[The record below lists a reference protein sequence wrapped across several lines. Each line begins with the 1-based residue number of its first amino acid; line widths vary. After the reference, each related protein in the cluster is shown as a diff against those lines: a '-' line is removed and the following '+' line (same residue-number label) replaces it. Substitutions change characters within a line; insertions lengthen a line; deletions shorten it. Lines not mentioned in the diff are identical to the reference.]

1 MRRLLIGLLSLYSVS
16 QAAEGDD
23 TIVEQAWLTPAGTEH
38 IQVFVPQGNFWRYS
52 RFWIHDKYKV
62 SYTEAFWID
71 KYEVSNA
78 LYQDFRD
85 ATGHREQFLE
95 VHAYYIPIH
104 FKPSSPAVGVTWQ
117 DADDYCAWAGGRLPT
132 GLEWEKAARGSTD
145 RRMYP
150 WGDEPPRRGLANYGT
165 WKETGLAPGTTSI
178 LTGEDRPDSTDG
190 YWYAAPVDA
199 MPDGASP
206 YGALNMV
213 GNVSEYI
220 HEEHIHD
227 YLGIHHVNAQGGDWK
242 RSAPGL
248 KISLSLFRILSLDQT
263 IAYNQNR
270 PGTYKQTEAHVGFRC
285 CRDEE
290 NTSIERKSWGRIK
303 RQWLPGRYP

>member
-16 QAAEGDD
+16 PAAGSDD
-23 TIVEQAWLTPAGTEH
+23 HTLVEQAWPTPAGTEH
-38 IQVFVPQGNFWRYS
+38 IQVFVPQGKFWAHRS
-52 RFWIHDKYKV
+52 VAPLHRDKMTYA
-62 SYTEAFWID
+62 EAFWID

-78 LYQDFRD
+78 LYQVFRD
-85 ATGHREQFLE
+85 ATGHRQQLLE
-95 VHAYYIPIH
+95 VHPYYIPIH

-117 DADDYCAWAGGRLPT
+117 DAVDYCTWAGGRLPT

-145 RRMYP
+145 HRIFP

-165 WKETGLAPGTTSI
+165 WKATGLEPGTTSRI
-178 LTGEDRPDSTDG
+178 TGEPRPDSTDG

-206 YGALNMV
+206 YGVLNMA

-220 HEEHIHD
+220 HEQLS
-227 YLGIHHVNAQGGDWK
+227 LGVQVKSWGGDWK
-242 RSAPGL
+242 HSPSRWGL
-248 KISLSLFRILSLDQT
+248 TRYSGKSLLLDQT
-263 IAYNQNR
+263 AEY
-270 PGTYKQTEAHVGFRC
+270 VGFRC

-290 NTSIERKSWGRIK
+290 NTSIERKSWGQIK
-303 RQWLPGRYP
+303 HLD